1 MNVRKYIILAVGVF
15 AIGMSGCDRDL
26 TQTDNCY
33 DKRLVITGDSYSDF
47 SGMQSRAS
55 SDKMENGDKIL
66 MYATGG
72 LTADAEE
79 LTYANGVWQQA
90 SPLTWNEQAKDAE
103 VLSYY
108 PAENIKD
115 NNLYQENGALID
127 VLYNSQTV
135 AYKNN
140 ITLSFGHLFSKL
152 NFIIDKNLNNK
163 IEYVEFTPSA
173 VVNHIDLPTATY
185 VCSEQSNRTIR
196 ITRQDSRNYSLIIPA
211 DKNLSVGITLVTAN
225 GRKTATVAA
234 RAYKRGTLYQCH
246 IKEEKNGAGIYTA
259 DDFIAFTNLINQ
271 NAYEGR
277 SLDEFREDNGDG
289 TYTYY
294 LKNDIVLTD
303 KDNAQIQLGKNEN
316 IIFNDVLDGMNH
328 TISNLKIM
336 PGTSKPY
343 RLALLMNNE
352 GTVKNV
358 RLSNAQGTFSQRS
371 YLALLVAY
379 NKGLIDNCHVKNS
392 TITVDNENSNQNT
405 GAIAA
410 LNIGVII
417 NCSCNGVTIK
427 SKNKNKYL
435 SAGMIVCNHNSVKGK
450 VSKVMNC
457 YAYNCNVTNAAL
469 AGGICVRMLE
479 GSTVENCYTR
489 KITFNNIRTSSRGE
503 LVGSFSDS
511 FVKNCFYEYGKR
523 AIGEQATP
531 KSNLAYSAT
540 ITDPAK
546 AIPTSE
552 VATRLNKWIHTTG
565 ISSFSEYKFTEWTQG
580 EDIPAIFIN
589 ERE

>member
-1 MNVRKYIILAVGVF
+1 MNVRKYIILVGGVF
-15 AIGMSGCDRDL
+15 AIGMSGCNRDL

-33 DKRLVITGDSYSDF
+33 DKRLVITGGSYFDF
-47 SGMQSRAS
+47 NGMPSRTS

-79 LTYANGVWQQA
+79 LTYANGVWQQS

-103 VLSYY
+103 VLAYY

-152 NFIIDKNLNNK
+152 NFIIDKNLNNN

-173 VVNHIDLPTATY
+173 TVNHIDLPTATY
-185 VCSEQSNRTIR
+185 VCSEQSKKTIR
-196 ITRQDSRNYSLIIPA
+196 IARQDSRNYSLIIPA
-211 DKNLSVGITLVTAN
+211 DENLSVGITLVTAN
-225 GRKTATVAA
+225 GCKTATVAA
-234 RAYKRGTLYQCH
+234 RAYKRGTLYQCN

-271 NAYEGR
+271 NTYEGR

-303 KDNAQIQLGKNEN
+303 EDNAQILLGENER
-316 IIFNDVLDGMNH
+316 IVFNDVLDGMNH

-358 RLSNAQGTFSQRS
+358 KLNNAQGTFSQRS

-392 TITVDNENSNQNT
+392 TITVDNEDSNQNT

-410 LNIGVII
+410 LNIGAII
-417 NCSCNGVTIK
+417 NSSCNGVTIK
-427 SKNKNKYL
+427 AKRKNTYL
-435 SAGMIVCNHNSVKGK
+435 SAGMIVCNHNSVKG
-450 VSKVMNC
+450 KVMNC

-469 AGGICVRMLE
+469 AGGICVRMLD

-489 KITFNNIRTSSRGE
+489 KITFNNIKTSSRGE
-503 LVGSFSDS
+503 LVASFSDS

-540 ITDPAK
+540 ITDPTK
-546 AIPTSE
+546 AIPMSE
-552 VATRLNKWIHTTG
+552 VATRLNKWISTTG

-589 ERE
+589 

>member
-1 MNVRKYIILAVGVF
+1 MNVRKYIILVGGVF

-33 DKRLVITGDSYSDF
+33 DKRLVITGGYYSDF
-47 SGMQSRAS
+47 GGMQSRAS

-90 SPLTWNEQAKDAE
+90 SPLTWNEQAKDSE
-103 VLSYY
+103 VLAYY

-152 NFIIDKNLNNK
+152 NFIIDKNLNNN

-173 VVNHIDLPTATY
+173 TVNHIDLHTATY
-185 VCSEQSNRTIR
+185 VCSKQSNRTIR

-211 DKNLSVGITLVTAN
+211 DENLSVGITLVTAN

-234 RAYKRGTLYQCH
+234 RAYKRGTVYQCN
-246 IKEEKNGAGIYTA
+246 IKEEKNGGGIYTA

-294 LKNDIVLTD
+294 LKNDIALTD
-303 KDNAQIQLGKNEN
+303 EDNAQIQLGKNEN

-358 RLSNAQGTFSQRS
+358 RLSNAQGTFSQKS

-392 TITVDNENSNQNT
+392 TITVDNEASDQNT

-417 NCSCNGVTIK
+417 NCSCEGVSIK
-427 SKNKNKYL
+427 SKKKNTYL
-435 SAGMIVCNHNSVKGK
+435 SAGMIVSNHNSVKG
-450 VSKVMNC
+450 KVMNC

-469 AGGICVRMLE
+469 AGGICVRMLN

-489 KITFNNIRTSSRGE
+489 KITFNNIKTSSRGE
-503 LVGSFSDS
+503 LVASFSDS

>member
-1 MNVRKYIILAVGVF
+1 MNVRKYIILAIGVF
-15 AIGMSGCDRDL
+15 AIGMTGCDRDL

-33 DKRLVITGDSYSDF
+33 DKRLVITGGSYSDF
-47 SGMQSRAS
+47 GGMQSRAS

-72 LTADAEE
+72 LTADTEE

-103 VLSYY
+103 VLAYY

-152 NFIIDKNLNNK
+152 NFIIDKSLNNK
-163 IEYVEFTPSA
+163 IEYVELTPSA
-173 VVNHIDLPTATY
+173 TVNHIDLPTATY
-185 VCSEQSNRTIR
+185 VCSEQSNRTIS
-196 ITRQDSRNYSLIIPA
+196 IARQDSRNYSLIIPA
-211 DKNLSVGITLVTAN
+211 DENLSVNITLVTAN
-225 GRKTATVAA
+225 GCKTATVAA
-234 RAYKRGTLYQCH
+234 RAYKRGTLYQCN

-271 NAYEGR
+271 NTYEGR

-294 LKNDIVLTD
+294 LKNDIVLTNE
-303 KDNAQIQLGKNEN
+303 DNAQILLGKNER
-316 IIFNDVLDGMNH
+316 IVFNDVLDGMNH

-336 PGTSKPY
+336 PGISKPY

-358 RLSNAQGTFSQRS
+358 KLNNAQGTFSQRS
-371 YLALLVAY
+371 YLGLLVAY

-392 TITVDNENSNQNT
+392 TITVDNEDSNQNT

-417 NCSCNGVTIK
+417 NCSCEGVSIK
-427 SKNKNKYL
+427 SKKKNTYL
-435 SAGMIVCNHNSVKGK
+435 SAGMIVCNHNSVKG
-450 VSKVMNC
+450 KVMNC

-469 AGGICVRMLE
+469 AGGICVRMLN

-489 KITFNNIRTSSRGE
+489 KITFNNIKTSSRGE

-540 ITDPAK
+540 ITDPAQ
-546 AIPTSE
+546 AISTSE
-552 VATRLNKWIHTTG
+552 VATRLNKWINTTG

>member
-33 DKRLVITGDSYSDF
+33 DKRLVITGDFYSDF
-47 SGMQSRAS
+47 GGMPSRAS

-90 SPLTWNEQAKDAE
+90 SPLTWNEQTEDAE
-103 VLSYY
+103 VLAYH

-152 NFIIDKNLNNK
+152 NFIIDKSLNNK

-185 VCSEQSNRTIR
+185 VCSEQSNRTIS
-196 ITRQDSRNYSLIIPA
+196 IARQDSRNYSLIIPA
-211 DKNLSVGITLVTAN
+211 DKNLSIGITLVTAN

-271 NAYEGR
+271 NTYEGR

-303 KDNAQIQLGKNEN
+303 KDNAQIQLGKNER
-316 IIFNDVLDGMNH
+316 IVFNDVLDGMNH

-358 RLSNAQGTFSQRS
+358 RLSNAQGTFTQKS

-392 TITVDNENSNQNT
+392 TINVDNEASDQNT

-417 NCSCNGVTIK
+417 NCSCEGVSIK
-427 SKNKNKYL
+427 SKKKNTYL
-435 SAGMIVCNHNSVKGK
+435 SAGMIVSNHNSVKG
-450 VSKVMNC
+450 KVMNC
-457 YAYNCNVTNAAL
+457 YAYNCNITNAAL

-489 KITFNNIRTSSRGE
+489 KITFNNIKTSSRGE
-503 LVGSFSDS
+503 LVASFSDS

-540 ITDPAK
+540 ITDPTK

-552 VATRLNKWIHTTG
+552 VATRLNKWISTTG
-565 ISSFSEYKFTEWTQG
+565 ISNFSEYKFTEWTQG

>member
-1 MNVRKYIILAVGVF
+1 MNVRKYIILVGGVF

-26 TQTDNCY
+26 TKTDNCY
-33 DKRLVITGDSYSDF
+33 DKRLVITGGSYFDF

-55 SDKMENGDKIL
+55 SDKMENGDNIL

-79 LTYANGVWQQA
+79 LTYANGIWQQA
-90 SPLTWNEQAKDAE
+90 SPITWDEQAKDAE
-103 VLSYY
+103 VLAYY

-152 NFIIDKNLNNK
+152 NFIIDKSLNNK

-173 VVNHIDLPTATY
+173 TVNHIDLHTATY

-196 ITRQDSRNYSLIIPA
+196 IARQDSRNYSLIIPA
-211 DKNLSVGITLVTAN
+211 DENLSVNITLVTAN
-225 GRKTATVAA
+225 GCKTATVAA
-234 RAYKRGTLYQCH
+234 RAYKRGTLYQCN

-271 NAYEGR
+271 NTYEGR

-294 LKNDIVLTD
+294 LKNDIVLTNE
-303 KDNAQIQLGKNEN
+303 DNAQILLGKNER
-316 IIFNDVLDGMNH
+316 IVFNDVLDGMNH

-358 RLSNAQGTFSQRS
+358 KLNNAQGTFSQRS
-371 YLALLVAY
+371 YLGLLVAY

-392 TITVDNENSNQNT
+392 TITVDNEDSNQNT

-417 NCSCNGVTIK
+417 NCSCEGVSIK
-427 SKNKNKYL
+427 SKKKNTYL
-435 SAGMIVCNHNSVKGK
+435 SAGMIVCNHNSVKG
-450 VSKVMNC
+450 KVMNC

-469 AGGICVRMLE
+469 AGGICVRMLN

-489 KITFNNIRTSSRGE
+489 KITFNNIKTSSRGE
-503 LVGSFSDS
+503 LVASFSDS

-540 ITDPAK
+540 ITDPAQ
-546 AIPTSE
+546 AISTSE
-552 VATRLNKWIHTTG
+552 VATRLNKWINTTG

>member
-1 MNVRKYIILAVGVF
+1 MNVRKYIILVGGVF

-47 SGMQSRAS
+47 GGMPSRAS

-79 LTYANGVWQQA
+79 LTYANGIWQQA

-103 VLSYY
+103 VLAYY

-140 ITLSFGHLFSKL
+140 ITLSFEHLFSKL
-152 NFIIDKNLNNK
+152 NFTIDKSLNNK

-173 VVNHIDLPTATY
+173 TVNHIDLHTATY
-185 VCSEQSNRTIR
+185 VCSEQSKKTIR
-196 ITRQDSRNYSLIIPA
+196 IARQDSRNYSLIIPA
-211 DKNLSVGITLVTAN
+211 DENLSVNITLVTAN
-225 GRKTATVAA
+225 GCKTATVAA
-234 RAYKRGTLYQCH
+234 RAYKRGTLYQCN
-246 IKEEKNGAGIYTA
+246 IKEEKNGAGIYTS

-271 NAYEGR
+271 NTYEGR

-303 KDNAQIQLGKNEN
+303 EDNAQILLGKNER
-316 IIFNDVLDGMNH
+316 IVFNDVLDGMNH

-358 RLSNAQGTFSQRS
+358 KLNNAQGTFSQKS

-392 TITVDNENSNQNT
+392 TITVDNEDSNQNT

-410 LNIGVII
+410 LNNGIII
-417 NCSCNGVTIK
+417 NCSCEGVSIK
-427 SKNKNKYL
+427 SKKKNTYL
-435 SAGMIVCNHNSVKGK
+435 SAGMIVCNHNSVKG
-450 VSKVMNC
+450 KVMNC

-469 AGGICVRMLE
+469 AGGICVRMLD

-489 KITFNNIRTSSRGE
+489 KITFNNIKTSSRGE
-503 LVGSFSDS
+503 LVASFSDS

-540 ITDPAK
+540 ITDPAQ

-552 VATRLNKWIHTTG
+552 VAARLNKWISTTG

-580 EDIPAIFIN
+580 EEIPAIFIN

>member
-1 MNVRKYIILAVGVF
+1 MNVRKYIILVGGVF

-33 DKRLVITGDSYSDF
+33 DKRLVITGGSYFDF

-55 SDKMENGDKIL
+55 ADKMENGDKIL

-79 LTYANGVWQQA
+79 LTYTNGVWQQA
-90 SPLTWNEQAKDAE
+90 SPLTWNEQAKDAK
-103 VLSYY
+103 VLAYY

-152 NFIIDKNLNNK
+152 NFIIDKSLNNK
-163 IEYVEFTPSA
+163 IEYVELTPSA
-173 VVNHIDLPTATY
+173 TVNHIDLHTATY

-196 ITRQDSRNYSLIIPA
+196 IARQNSRNYSLIIPA
-211 DKNLSVGITLVTAN
+211 DENLSVGITLVTAN
-225 GRKTATVAA
+225 GCKTATVAA
-234 RAYKRGTLYQCH
+234 RAYKRGTLYQCN

-271 NAYEGR
+271 NTYEGR
-277 SLDEFREDNGDG
+277 SLDEFREDNGDS

-358 RLSNAQGTFSQRS
+358 KLSNAQGTFTQKN

-379 NKGLIDNCHVKNS
+379 NKGLIDNCNVKNS
-392 TITVDNENSNQNT
+392 TINVDNEASDQNT

-417 NCSCNGVTIK
+417 NCSCEGVSIK
-427 SKNKNKYL
+427 SKKKNTYL

-450 VSKVMNC
+450 VMNC
-457 YAYNCNVTNAAL
+457 YAFNCNVTNAAL

-489 KITFNNIRTSSRGE
+489 KITFNNIKTSSRGE
-503 LVGSFSDS
+503 LVASFSDS

-540 ITDPAK
+540 ITDLAK

-589 ERE
+589 

>member
-1 MNVRKYIILAVGVF
+1 MNVRKYIILVGGVF

-33 DKRLVITGDSYSDF
+33 DKRLVITGGSYSDF

-79 LTYANGVWQQA
+79 LTYANGIWQQA
-90 SPLTWNEQAKDAE
+90 SPLTWDEQTKDAE
-103 VLSYY
+103 VLAYY

-152 NFIIDKNLNNK
+152 NFIIDKSLNNK
-163 IEYVEFTPSA
+163 IEYVELTPSA
-173 VVNHIDLPTATY
+173 TVNHIDLPTATY

-196 ITRQDSRNYSLIIPA
+196 IARQDSRNYSLIIPA
-211 DKNLSVGITLVTAN
+211 DENLSINITLVTAN
-225 GRKTATVAA
+225 GCKTATVAA
-234 RAYKRGTLYQCH
+234 RAYKRGTLYQCN
-246 IKEEKNGAGIYTA
+246 IKEEKNGAGIYTS

-271 NAYEGR
+271 NTYEGR

-294 LKNDIVLTD
+294 LKNDIILTD
-303 KDNAQIQLGKNEN
+303 EDNAQILLGKNER
-316 IIFNDVLDGMNH
+316 IVFNDVLDGMNH

-358 RLSNAQGTFSQRS
+358 KLNNAQGTFSQKS
-371 YLALLVAY
+371 YLGLLVAY

-392 TITVDNENSNQNT
+392 TITVDNEDSNQNT

-410 LNIGVII
+410 LNNGIII
-417 NCSCNGVTIK
+417 NCSCEGVSIK
-427 SKNKNKYL
+427 SKKKNTYL
-435 SAGMIVCNHNSVKGK
+435 SAGMIVCNHNSVKG
-450 VSKVMNC
+450 KVMNC

-469 AGGICVRMLE
+469 AGGICVRMLD

-489 KITFNNIRTSSRGE
+489 KITFNNIKTSSRGE
-503 LVGSFSDS
+503 LVASFSDS

-540 ITDPAK
+540 ITDPSK

-552 VATRLNKWIHTTG
+552 VSTRLNKWISTTG
-565 ISSFSEYKFTEWTQG
+565 ISNFSEYKFTEWTQG

>member
-47 SGMQSRAS
+47 GGMQSRAS
-55 SDKMENGDKIL
+55 SEKMENGDKIL

-196 ITRQDSRNYSLIIPA
+196 ITRQDSRNYS
-211 DKNLSVGITLVTAN
+211 
-225 GRKTATVAA
+225 
-234 RAYKRGTLYQCH
+234 
-246 IKEEKNGAGIYTA
+246 
-259 DDFIAFTNLINQ
+259 
-271 NAYEGR
+271 
-277 SLDEFREDNGDG
+277 
-289 TYTYY
+289 
-294 LKNDIVLTD
+294 
-303 KDNAQIQLGKNEN
+303 
-316 IIFNDVLDGMNH
+316 
-328 TISNLKIM
+328 
-336 PGTSKPY
+336 
-343 RLALLMNNE
+343 
-352 GTVKNV
+352 
-358 RLSNAQGTFSQRS
+358 
-371 YLALLVAY
+371 
-379 NKGLIDNCHVKNS
+379 
-392 TITVDNENSNQNT
+392 
-405 GAIAA
+405 
-410 LNIGVII
+410 
-417 NCSCNGVTIK
+417 
-427 SKNKNKYL
+427 
-435 SAGMIVCNHNSVKGK
+435 
-450 VSKVMNC
+450 
-457 YAYNCNVTNAAL
+457 
-469 AGGICVRMLE
+469 
-479 GSTVENCYTR
+479 
-489 KITFNNIRTSSRGE
+489 
-503 LVGSFSDS
+503 
-511 FVKNCFYEYGKR
+511 
-523 AIGEQATP
+523 
-531 KSNLAYSAT
+531 
-540 ITDPAK
+540 
-546 AIPTSE
+546 
-552 VATRLNKWIHTTG
+552 
-565 ISSFSEYKFTEWTQG
+565 
-580 EDIPAIFIN
+580 
-589 ERE
+589 

>member
-1 MNVRKYIILAVGVF
+1 MNVRKYIILAIGVF

-33 DKRLVITGDSYSDF
+33 DKRLVITGGSYFDF

-79 LTYANGVWQQA
+79 LTYTNGVWQQA
-90 SPLTWNEQAKDAE
+90 FPLTWNEQAKDAE
-103 VLSYY
+103 VLAYY

-152 NFIIDKNLNNK
+152 NFTIDKSLNNK

-173 VVNHIDLPTATY
+173 TVNHIDLHTATY
-185 VCSEQSNRTIR
+185 VCSEQSKKTIR
-196 ITRQDSRNYSLIIPA
+196 IARQDSRNYSLIIPA
-211 DKNLSVGITLVTAN
+211 DENLSVNITLVTAN
-225 GRKTATVAA
+225 GCKTATVAA
-234 RAYKRGTLYQCH
+234 RAYKRGTLYQCN
-246 IKEEKNGAGIYTA
+246 IKEEKNGAGIYTS

-271 NAYEGR
+271 NTYEGR

-303 KDNAQIQLGKNEN
+303 EDNAQILLGKNER
-316 IIFNDVLDGMNH
+316 IVFNDVLDGMNH

-358 RLSNAQGTFSQRS
+358 KLNNAQGTFSQKS

-392 TITVDNENSNQNT
+392 TITVDNEDSNQNT

-410 LNIGVII
+410 LNNGIII
-417 NCSCNGVTIK
+417 NCSCEGVSIK
-427 SKNKNKYL
+427 SKKKNTYL
-435 SAGMIVCNHNSVKGK
+435 SAGMIVCNHNSAKG
-450 VSKVMNC
+450 KVMNC

-469 AGGICVRMLE
+469 AGGICVRMLD

-489 KITFNNIRTSSRGE
+489 KITFNNIKTSSRGE
-503 LVGSFSDS
+503 LVASFSDS

-540 ITDPAK
+540 ITDPTK
-546 AIPTSE
+546 AIPMSE
-552 VATRLNKWIHTTG
+552 VATRLNKWISTTG

-589 ERE
+589 

>member
-1 MNVRKYIILAVGVF
+1 MNVRKYIILVGGVF

-33 DKRLVITGDSYSDF
+33 DKRLVITGGSYFDF

-55 SDKMENGDKIL
+55 ADKMENGDKIL

-79 LTYANGVWQQA
+79 LTYTNGVWQQA
-90 SPLTWNEQAKDAE
+90 SPLTWNEQAKDAK
-103 VLSYY
+103 VLAYY

-152 NFIIDKNLNNK
+152 NFIIDKSLNNK
-163 IEYVEFTPSA
+163 IEYVELTPSA
-173 VVNHIDLPTATY
+173 TVNHIDLHTATY

-196 ITRQDSRNYSLIIPA
+196 IARQNSRNYSLIIPA
-211 DKNLSVGITLVTAN
+211 DENLSVGITLVTAN
-225 GRKTATVAA
+225 GCKTATVAA
-234 RAYKRGTLYQCH
+234 RAYKRGTLYQCN

-271 NAYEGR
+271 NTYEGR
-277 SLDEFREDNGDG
+277 SLDEFREDNGDS

-358 RLSNAQGTFSQRS
+358 KLSNAQGTFTQKN

-392 TITVDNENSNQNT
+392 TINVDNEASDQNT

-417 NCSCNGVTIK
+417 NCSCEGVSIK
-427 SKNKNKYL
+427 SKKKNTYL

-450 VSKVMNC
+450 VMNC
-457 YAYNCNVTNAAL
+457 YAFNCNVTNAAL

-489 KITFNNIRTSSRGE
+489 KITFNNIKTSSRGE
-503 LVGSFSDS
+503 LVASFSDS

-540 ITDPAK
+540 ITDLAK

-589 ERE
+589 

>member
-1 MNVRKYIILAVGVF
+1 MNVRKYIILAIGVF
-15 AIGMSGCDRDL
+15 AIGMTGCDRDL

-47 SGMQSRAS
+47 GGMQSRAS

-79 LTYANGVWQQA
+79 LTYANGIWQQA
-90 SPLTWNEQAKDAE
+90 SPITWDEQAKDAE
-103 VLSYY
+103 VLAYY

-152 NFIIDKNLNNK
+152 NFIIDKSLNNK

-173 VVNHIDLPTATY
+173 TVNHIDLHTATY

-196 ITRQDSRNYSLIIPA
+196 IARQDSRNYSLIIPA
-211 DKNLSVGITLVTAN
+211 DENLSVGITLVTAN
-225 GRKTATVAA
+225 GCKTATVAA
-234 RAYKRGTLYQCH
+234 RAYKRGTLYQCN
-246 IKEEKNGAGIYTA
+246 IKEEKNGAGIYTS

-271 NAYEGR
+271 NTYEGR

-303 KDNAQIQLGKNEN
+303 EDNAQILLGENER
-316 IIFNDVLDGMNH
+316 IVFNDVLDGMNH

-358 RLSNAQGTFSQRS
+358 KLSNAQGTFSQKS

-392 TITVDNENSNQNT
+392 TITVDNEASDQNT

-417 NCSCNGVTIK
+417 NCSCEGVSIK
-427 SKNKNKYL
+427 SKKKNTYL
-435 SAGMIVCNHNSVKGK
+435 SAGMIVSNHNSVKG
-450 VSKVMNC
+450 KVMNC

-489 KITFNNIRTSSRGE
+489 KITFNNIKTSSRGE
-503 LVGSFSDS
+503 LVASFSDS

-531 KSNLAYSAT
+531 KSNLAYSAM

-589 ERE
+589 

>member
-1 MNVRKYIILAVGVF
+1 MNVRKYIILVGGVF
-15 AIGMSGCDRDL
+15 AIGISGCDRDL

-33 DKRLVITGDSYSDF
+33 DNRLVITGGSYSDF

-79 LTYANGVWQQA
+79 LTYTNGVWQQA

-103 VLSYY
+103 VLAYY
-108 PAENIKD
+108 PAENIKN

-163 IEYVEFTPSA
+163 IEYVELTPSA
-173 VVNHIDLPTATY
+173 TVNHIDLHTATY
-185 VCSEQSNRTIR
+185 VCSEQSNRTIS
-196 ITRQDSRNYSLIIPA
+196 ISRQDSHNYSLIIPA

-234 RAYKRGTLYQCH
+234 RAYKRGTLYQCN

-271 NAYEGR
+271 NTYEGR

-303 KDNAQIQLGKNEN
+303 EDNAKILLGKNER
-316 IIFNDVLDGMNH
+316 IVFNDVLDGMNH

-358 RLSNAQGTFSQRS
+358 KLNNAQGTFTQKS

-392 TITVDNENSNQNT
+392 TITVDNEASDQNT

-417 NCSCNGVTIK
+417 NCSCEGVSIK
-427 SKNKNKYL
+427 SKKKNTYL
-435 SAGMIVCNHNSVKGK
+435 SAGMIVSNHNSVKG
-450 VSKVMNC
+450 KVMNC

-469 AGGICVRMLE
+469 AGGICVRMLN

-489 KITFNNIRTSSRGE
+489 KITFNNIKTSSRGE
-503 LVGSFSDS
+503 LVASFSDS

-540 ITDPAK
+540 ITDPAQ
-546 AIPTSE
+546 AIPTNE
-552 VATRLNKWIHTTG
+552 VATRLNKWISTTG
-565 ISSFSEYKFTEWTQG
+565 ISNFSEYKFTEWTQG

>member
-1 MNVRKYIILAVGVF
+1 MNVRKYIILAIGVF

-26 TQTDNCY
+26 TQTDNYY
-33 DKRLVITGDSYSDF
+33 DKRLVITGGSYFDF
-47 SGMQSRAS
+47 GGMPSRAS

-79 LTYANGVWQQA
+79 LTYANGIWQQA
-90 SPLTWNEQAKDAE
+90 SPLTWDEQAKDAE
-103 VLSYY
+103 VLAYY

-173 VVNHIDLPTATY
+173 TVNHIDLHTATY
-185 VCSEQSNRTIR
+185 VCSEQSKKTIR
-196 ITRQDSRNYSLIIPA
+196 IARQDSRNYSLIIPA
-211 DKNLSVGITLVTAN
+211 DENLSVGITLVTAN
-225 GRKTATVAA
+225 ECKTATVAA
-234 RAYKRGTLYQCH
+234 RAYKRGTLYQCN

-271 NAYEGR
+271 NTYEGR

-294 LKNDIVLTD
+294 LKNDIALTD
-303 KDNAQIQLGKNEN
+303 EDNAQILLGKNER
-316 IIFNDVLDGMNH
+316 IVFNDVLDGMNH

-358 RLSNAQGTFSQRS
+358 KLNNAQGTFSQKS

-392 TITVDNENSNQNT
+392 TITVNNEDSNQNT

-410 LNIGVII
+410 LNNGIII
-417 NCSCNGVTIK
+417 NCSCEGVSIK
-427 SKNKNKYL
+427 SKKKNTYL

-450 VSKVMNC
+450 VMNC
-457 YAYNCNVTNAAL
+457 YAYNCNVTKAAL
-469 AGGICVRMLE
+469 AGGICVRMLD

-489 KITFNNIRTSSRGE
+489 KITFNDIKTSSRGE
-503 LVGSFSDS
+503 LVASFSDS

-531 KSNLAYSAT
+531 KSNLAYSDT
-540 ITDPAK
+540 ITDPSK

-552 VATRLNKWIHTTG
+552 VATRLNKWISTTG

>member
-1 MNVRKYIILAVGVF
+1 MNVRKYIILVGGVF
-15 AIGMSGCDRDL
+15 AICMSGCDRDL

-33 DKRLVITGDSYSDF
+33 DKRLVITGDSYFDF

-79 LTYANGVWQQA
+79 LTYTNGVWQQA

-103 VLSYY
+103 VLAYY

-152 NFIIDKNLNNK
+152 NFTIDKSLNNK

-173 VVNHIDLPTATY
+173 TVNHIDLHTATY
-185 VCSEQSNRTIR
+185 VCSEQSKKTIR
-196 ITRQDSRNYSLIIPA
+196 IARQDSRNYSLIIPA
-211 DKNLSVGITLVTAN
+211 DENLSVSITLVTAN
-225 GRKTATVAA
+225 GCKTATVAA
-234 RAYKRGTLYQCH
+234 RAYKRGTLYQCN

-271 NAYEGR
+271 NTYEGR

-294 LKNDIVLTD
+294 LKNDIVLTNE
-303 KDNAQIQLGKNEN
+303 DNAQILLGKNER
-316 IIFNDVLDGMNH
+316 IVFNDVLDGMNH

-358 RLSNAQGTFSQRS
+358 KLNNAQGTFSQKS

-392 TITVDNENSNQNT
+392 TITVDNEDSNQNT

-410 LNIGVII
+410 LNNGIII
-417 NCSCNGVTIK
+417 NCSCEGVSIK
-427 SKNKNKYL
+427 SKKKNTYL
-435 SAGMIVCNHNSVKGK
+435 SAGMIVCNHNSVKG
-450 VSKVMNC
+450 KVMNC

-469 AGGICVRMLE
+469 AGGICVRMLD

-489 KITFNNIRTSSRGE
+489 KITFNNIKTSSRGE
-503 LVGSFSDS
+503 LVASFSDS

-540 ITDPAK
+540 ITDPTK
-546 AIPTSE
+546 AIPMSE
-552 VATRLNKWIHTTG
+552 VATRLNKWISTTG

-589 ERE
+589 

>member
-1 MNVRKYIILAVGVF
+1 MNVRKYIILVGGVF

-33 DKRLVITGDSYSDF
+33 DKRLVITGGSYFDF

-79 LTYANGVWQQA
+79 LTYTNGVWQQA

-103 VLSYY
+103 VLAYY

-173 VVNHIDLPTATY
+173 TVNHIDLHTATY
-185 VCSEQSNRTIR
+185 VCSEQSKKTIR
-196 ITRQDSRNYSLIIPA
+196 IARQDSRNYSLIIPA
-211 DKNLSVGITLVTAN
+211 DKNLSVSITLATAN
-225 GRKTATVAA
+225 GCKTAIVAA
-234 RAYKRGTLYQCH
+234 RAYKRGTLYQCN

-271 NAYEGR
+271 NTYEGR

-303 KDNAQIQLGKNEN
+303 KDNAQILLGKNER
-316 IIFNDVLDGMNH
+316 IVFNDVLDGMNH

-358 RLSNAQGTFSQRS
+358 KLNNAQGTFSQKS
-371 YLALLVAY
+371 YLGLLVAY

-392 TITVDNENSNQNT
+392 TITVDNEDSNQNT

-410 LNIGVII
+410 LNNGIII
-417 NCSCNGVTIK
+417 NCSCEGVSIK
-427 SKNKNKYL
+427 SKKKNTYL
-435 SAGMIVCNHNSVKGK
+435 SAGMIVCNHNSVKG
-450 VSKVMNC
+450 KVMNC

-469 AGGICVRMLE
+469 AGGICVRMLD

-489 KITFNNIRTSSRGE
+489 KITFNNIKTSSRGE
-503 LVGSFSDS
+503 LVASFSDS

-540 ITDPAK
+540 ITDPAQ

-552 VATRLNKWIHTTG
+552 VATGLNKWISTTG

>member
-1 MNVRKYIILAVGVF
+1 MNVRKYIILVGGVF

-33 DKRLVITGDSYSDF
+33 DKRLVITGGSYSDF
-47 SGMQSRAS
+47 GGMQSRAS

-152 NFIIDKNLNNK
+152 NFIIDKNLNNN

-173 VVNHIDLPTATY
+173 TVNHIDLHTATY
-185 VCSEQSNRTIR
+185 VCSEQSNRTIS
-196 ITRQDSRNYSLIIPA
+196 IARQDSRNYSLIIPA

-234 RAYKRGTLYQCH
+234 RAYKRGTLYQCN

-277 SLDEFREDNGDG
+277 SLDEFREDNGDS

-303 KDNAQIQLGKNEN
+303 EDNAKIQLGEKDTHE
-316 IIFNDVLDGMNH
+316 FRDVFDGMNH
-328 TISNLKIM
+328 TISNLKIV
-336 PGTSKPY
+336 PNTSKAI
-343 RLALLMNNE
+343 RTAILINNK
-352 GTVKNV
+352 GTIKNLT
-358 RLSNAQGTFSQRS
+358 LSNAHGEFNSKN

-379 NKGLIDNCHVKNS
+379 NKGVIDNCHIKNS
-392 TITVDNENSNQNT
+392 MIEVQCNNNDKYT

-410 LNIGVII
+410 QNIGTII

-427 SKNKNKYL
+427 ANRKDKNL
-435 SAGMIVCNHNSVKGK
+435 SVGIIVANHNTANGK
-450 VSKVMNC
+450 ILNC
-457 YAYNCNVTNAAL
+457 YTSNCYVKNSQQT
-469 AGGICVRMLE
+469 GGICTRMLK
-479 GSTVENCYTR
+479 GSIIENCYTSN
-489 KITFNNIRTSSRGE
+489 ITFTNAGTAGV
-503 LVGSFSDS
+503 LVGYNNSSLI
-511 FVKNCFYEYGKR
+511 KGCFYEYGKR
-523 AIGEQATP
+523 TVGEGKMTSGNHAYYAT
-531 KSNLAYSAT
+531 AT
-540 ITDPAK
+540 ATA
-546 AIPTSE
+546 E
-552 VATRLNKWIHTTG
+552 VISSKDVAPSLNKWINTTG
-565 ISSFSEYKFTEWTQG
+565 STNYGEYKFSEWTQG

>member
-1 MNVRKYIILAVGVF
+1 MNVRKYIILVGGVF
-15 AIGMSGCDRDL
+15 AIGISGCDRDL

-33 DKRLVITGDSYSDF
+33 DNRLVITGGSYSDF

-79 LTYANGVWQQA
+79 LTYTNGVWQQA

-103 VLSYY
+103 VLAYY
-108 PAENIKD
+108 PAENIKN

-163 IEYVEFTPSA
+163 IEYVELTPSA
-173 VVNHIDLPTATY
+173 TVNHIDLHTATY
-185 VCSEQSNRTIR
+185 VCSEQSNRTIS
-196 ITRQDSRNYSLIIPA
+196 ISRQDSHNYSLIIPA

-234 RAYKRGTLYQCH
+234 RAYKRGTLYQCN

-271 NAYEGR
+271 NTYEGR

-303 KDNAQIQLGKNEN
+303 EDNAKILLGKNER
-316 IIFNDVLDGMNH
+316 IVFNDVLDGMNH

-358 RLSNAQGTFSQRS
+358 KLNNAQGTFSQKS

-392 TITVDNENSNQNT
+392 TITVDNEASDQNT

-417 NCSCNGVTIK
+417 NCSCEGVSIK
-427 SKNKNKYL
+427 SKKKNTYL
-435 SAGMIVCNHNSVKGK
+435 SAGMIVSNHNSVKG
-450 VSKVMNC
+450 KVMNC

-469 AGGICVRMLE
+469 AGGICVRMLN

-489 KITFNNIRTSSRGE
+489 KITFNNIKTSSRGE
-503 LVGSFSDS
+503 LVASFSDS

-540 ITDPAK
+540 ITDPAQ
-546 AIPTSE
+546 AIPTNE
-552 VATRLNKWIHTTG
+552 VATRLNKWISTTG

>member
-1 MNVRKYIILAVGVF
+1 MNVRKYIILAIGVF
-15 AIGMSGCDRDL
+15 AIGMTGCDRDL

-47 SGMQSRAS
+47 GGMQSRAS

-72 LTADAEE
+72 LTADTEE

-90 SPLTWNEQAKDAE
+90 SPLTWDEQAKDAE
-103 VLSYY
+103 VLAYY

-173 VVNHIDLPTATY
+173 TVNHIDLPTATY

-196 ITRQDSRNYSLIIPA
+196 IARQDSRNYSLIIPA
-211 DKNLSVGITLVTAN
+211 DENLSVGITLVTAN
-225 GRKTATVAA
+225 GCKTATVAA
-234 RAYKRGTLYQCH
+234 RAYKRGTLYQCN

-271 NAYEGR
+271 NTYEGR

-303 KDNAQIQLGKNEN
+303 EDNAQILLGKNER
-316 IIFNDVLDGMNH
+316 IVFNDVLDGMNH

-358 RLSNAQGTFSQRS
+358 RLSNAQGTFSQKS

-392 TITVDNENSNQNT
+392 TITVDNEDSNQNT

-410 LNIGVII
+410 LNNGIII
-417 NCSCNGVTIK
+417 NCSCEGVSIK
-427 SKNKNKYL
+427 SKKKNTYL

-450 VSKVMNC
+450 IMNC

-469 AGGICVRMLE
+469 AGGICVRMLD

-489 KITFNNIRTSSRGE
+489 KITFNNIKTSSRGE
-503 LVGSFSDS
+503 LVASFSDS

-531 KSNLAYSAT
+531 KSNLAYSDT
-540 ITDPAK
+540 ITDPSK

-552 VATRLNKWIHTTG
+552 VATRLNKWISTTG
-565 ISSFSEYKFTEWTQG
+565 ISNFSEYKFTEWTQG

-589 ERE
+589 

>member
-1 MNVRKYIILAVGVF
+1 MNVRKYIILVGGVF

-33 DKRLVITGDSYSDF
+33 DKRLVITGGSYSDF
-47 SGMQSRAS
+47 GGMQSRAS

-72 LTADAEE
+72 LTANAEE

-103 VLSYY
+103 VLAYY

-127 VLYNSQTV
+127 VLYNTQTV

-152 NFIIDKNLNNK
+152 NFIIDKSLNNK

-173 VVNHIDLPTATY
+173 TVNHIDLPTATY

-196 ITRQDSRNYSLIIPA
+196 IARQDSRNYSLIIPA
-211 DKNLSVGITLVTAN
+211 DENLSVGITLVTAN
-225 GRKTATVAA
+225 GCKTATVAA
-234 RAYKRGTLYQCH
+234 RAYKRGTLYQCN

-271 NAYEGR
+271 NTYEGR

-303 KDNAQIQLGKNEN
+303 EDNAQIQLGKNER
-316 IIFNDVLDGMNH
+316 IVFNDVLDGMNH

-358 RLSNAQGTFSQRS
+358 RLSNAQGTFTQKS
-371 YLALLVAY
+371 YLGLLVAY

-392 TITVDNENSNQNT
+392 TINVDNEASDQNT

-417 NCSCNGVTIK
+417 NCSCESVSIK
-427 SKNKNKYL
+427 SKKKNTYL
-435 SAGMIVCNHNSVKGK
+435 SAGMIVCNHNSVKG
-450 VSKVMNC
+450 KVMNC

-469 AGGICVRMLE
+469 AGGICVRMLD

-489 KITFNNIRTSSRGE
+489 KITFNNIKTSSRGE
-503 LVGSFSDS
+503 LVASFTDS

-546 AIPTSE
+546 AIPTNE
-552 VATRLNKWIHTTG
+552 VATRLNKWISTTG

-589 ERE
+589 

>member
-1 MNVRKYIILAVGVF
+1 MNVRKYIILVGGVF

-33 DKRLVITGDSYSDF
+33 DKRLVITGGYYSDF
-47 SGMQSRAS
+47 GGMQSRAS

-90 SPLTWNEQAKDAE
+90 SPLTWNEQAKDTE
-103 VLSYY
+103 VLAYY

-152 NFIIDKNLNNK
+152 NFIIDKNLNNN

-173 VVNHIDLPTATY
+173 TVNHIDLHTATY
-185 VCSEQSNRTIR
+185 VCSKQSNRTIR

-211 DKNLSVGITLVTAN
+211 DENLSVGITLVTAN

-234 RAYKRGTLYQCH
+234 RAYKRGTVYQCN
-246 IKEEKNGAGIYTA
+246 IKEEKNGGGIYTA

-294 LKNDIVLTD
+294 LKNDIALTD
-303 KDNAQIQLGKNEN
+303 EDNAQIQLGKNEN

-358 RLSNAQGTFSQRS
+358 RLSNAQGTFSQKS

-392 TITVDNENSNQNT
+392 TITVDNEASDQNT

-417 NCSCNGVTIK
+417 NCSCEGVSIK
-427 SKNKNKYL
+427 SKKKNTYL
-435 SAGMIVCNHNSVKGK
+435 SAGMIVSNHNSVKG
-450 VSKVMNC
+450 KVMNC

-469 AGGICVRMLE
+469 AGGICVRMLN

-489 KITFNNIRTSSRGE
+489 KITFNNIKTSSRGE
-503 LVGSFSDS
+503 LVASFSDS

>member
-1 MNVRKYIILAVGVF
+1 MNVRKYIILVGGVF

-33 DKRLVITGDSYSDF
+33 DKRLVITGGSYSDF

-72 LTADAEE
+72 LTANAEE
-79 LTYANGVWQQA
+79 LTYANGIWQQA

-103 VLSYY
+103 VLAYY
-108 PAENIKD
+108 PAENIKG
-115 NNLYQENGALID
+115 NNLYQDNGALID

-135 AYKNN
+135 AYRNN

-152 NFIIDKNLNNK
+152 NFTIDKSLNSK

-173 VVNHIDLPTATY
+173 VVDHIDLSTATY

-196 ITRQDSRNYSLIIPA
+196 IARQDSRNYSLIIPA
-211 DKNLSVGITLVTAN
+211 DENLSVNIALVTAN
-225 GRKTATVAA
+225 GCKTATVAA
-234 RAYKRGTLYQCH
+234 RAYKRGTLYQCN

-271 NAYEGR
+271 NTYEGR

-303 KDNAQIQLGKNEN
+303 EDNAQIQLGKNER
-316 IIFNDVLDGMNH
+316 IVFNDVLDGMNH

-358 RLSNAQGTFSQRS
+358 KLNNAQGTFTQKS
-371 YLALLVAY
+371 YLALLIAY

-392 TITVDNENSNQNT
+392 TITVDNEASNQNT

-417 NCSCNGVTIK
+417 NCSCESVSIK
-427 SKNKNKYL
+427 SKKKNTYL

-450 VSKVMNC
+450 VMNC
-457 YAYNCNVTNAAL
+457 YAFNCNVTNAAL

-489 KITFNNIRTSSRGE
+489 KKSHSITLKTSSRCE
-503 LVGSFSDS
+503 LVASF
-511 FVKNCFYEYGKR
+511 F
-523 AIGEQATP
+523 
-531 KSNLAYSAT
+531 
-540 ITDPAK
+540 
-546 AIPTSE
+546 
-552 VATRLNKWIHTTG
+552 
-565 ISSFSEYKFTEWTQG
+565 
-580 EDIPAIFIN
+580 
-589 ERE
+589 

>member
-1 MNVRKYIILAVGVF
+1 MNVRKYIILALGVF

-47 SGMQSRAS
+47 GGMQSRAS
-55 SDKMENGDKIL
+55 SDKMKNGDKIL

-90 SPLTWNEQAKDAE
+90 SPITWNEQAKDAE
-103 VLSYY
+103 VLAYY

-152 NFIIDKNLNNK
+152 NFIIDKNLNNN

-173 VVNHIDLPTATY
+173 TVNHIDLPTATY

-196 ITRQDSRNYSLIIPA
+196 IARQDSRNYSLIIPA
-211 DKNLSVGITLVTAN
+211 DKNLSVGITLVTVN

-234 RAYKRGTLYQCH
+234 RSYKRGTLYQCN

-277 SLDEFREDNGDG
+277 SLDEFREDNGDS

-303 KDNAQIQLGKNEN
+303 EDNAQIQLGKNEN

-392 TITVDNENSNQNT
+392 TITVDNEDSNQNT

-417 NCSCNGVTIK
+417 NSSCNGVTIK
-427 SKNKNKYL
+427 SKKKNKYL
-435 SAGMIVCNHNSVKGK
+435 SAGMIVCNHNSVKG
-450 VSKVMNC
+450 KVMNC

-479 GSTVENCYTR
+479 GSTVENCYTS
-489 KITFNNIRTSSRGE
+489 KIIFNNIKTSSRGE

-552 VATRLNKWIHTTG
+552 VATRLNEWINTTG
-565 ISSFSEYKFTEWTQG
+565 SSKFSEYKFTEWTQG

>member
-1 MNVRKYIILAVGVF
+1 MGGVF

-26 TQTDNCY
+26 TQTDTHH
-33 DKRLVITGDSYSDF
+33 DKRLVITGNSYSDF
-47 SGMQSRAS
+47 SGMPSRAS
-55 SDKMENGDKIL
+55 SEKMENGDKIL
-66 MYATGG
+66 LYAKGG

-79 LTYANGVWQQA
+79 LTYANGIWQQA
-90 SPLTWNEQAKDAE
+90 SPLTWDEQAKDAE
-103 VLSYY
+103 VLAYY

-115 NNLYQENGALID
+115 NNLYQDNGALID

-173 VVNHIDLPTATY
+173 TVNHIDLHTATY

-196 ITRQDSRNYSLIIPA
+196 IARQNSRNYSLIIPA
-211 DKNLSVGITLVTAN
+211 DENLSVGITLVTAN
-225 GRKTATVAA
+225 GCKTATVAA
-234 RAYKRGTLYQCH
+234 RTYNRGTLYQCN

-271 NAYEGR
+271 NTYEGR

-303 KDNAQIQLGKNEN
+303 EDNAQIQLGRNEN
-316 IIFNDVLDGMNH
+316 IVFNDVLDGMNH
-328 TISNLKIM
+328 TITNLKIM
-336 PGTSKPY
+336 PGTSKSY

-358 RLSNAQGTFSQRS
+358 RLNNAQGTFTQKS

-392 TITVDNENSNQNT
+392 TITVDNEASDQNT

-417 NCSCNGVTIK
+417 NCSCEGVSIK
-427 SKNKNKYL
+427 SKKKNTHL
-435 SAGMIVCNHNSVKGK
+435 SAGMIVSNHNSVKG
-450 VSKVMNC
+450 KVMNC

-469 AGGICVRMLE
+469 AGGICVRMLK

-489 KITFNNIRTSSRGE
+489 KITFNNIKTSSRGE
-503 LVGSFSDS
+503 LVASFSNS

-540 ITDPAK
+540 ITDPTK

-552 VATRLNKWIHTTG
+552 VATRLNKWISTTG

-589 ERE
+589 

>member
-1 MNVRKYIILAVGVF
+1 MNVRKYIILAIGVF

-33 DKRLVITGDSYSDF
+33 DKRLVITGGSYSDF
-47 SGMQSRAS
+47 GGMQSRAS

-152 NFIIDKNLNNK
+152 NFIIDKSLNNK
-163 IEYVEFTPSA
+163 IEYVELTPSA
-173 VVNHIDLPTATY
+173 TVNHIDLHTATY
-185 VCSEQSNRTIR
+185 VCSEQSNRTIS
-196 ITRQDSRNYSLIIPA
+196 IARQDSRNYSLIIPA

-234 RAYKRGTLYQCH
+234 RAYKRGTLYQCN
-246 IKEEKNGAGIYTA
+246 IKEEKSGAGIYTA

-271 NAYEGR
+271 NTYEGR

-303 KDNAQIQLGKNEN
+303 EDNAQILLGENER
-316 IIFNDVLDGMNH
+316 IVFNDVLDGMNH

-358 RLSNAQGTFSQRS
+358 KLSNAQGTFSQKS

-392 TITVDNENSNQNT
+392 TITVDNEASDQNT

-417 NCSCNGVTIK
+417 NCSCEGVSIK
-427 SKNKNKYL
+427 SKKKNTYL
-435 SAGMIVCNHNSVKGK
+435 SAGMIVSNHNSVKG
-450 VSKVMNC
+450 KVMNC

-469 AGGICVRMLE
+469 AGGICVRMLN

-489 KITFNNIRTSSRGE
+489 KITFNNIKTSSRGE
-503 LVGSFSDS
+503 LVASFSDS

-540 ITDPAK
+540 ITDPAQ
-546 AIPTSE
+546 AISTSE
-552 VATRLNKWIHTTG
+552 VATRLNKWISTTG

>member
-1 MNVRKYIILAVGVF
+1 MNVRKYIILVGGVF

-33 DKRLVITGDSYSDF
+33 DKRLVITGSSYFDF

-90 SPLTWNEQAKDAE
+90 SPLTWDEQAKDAE
-103 VLSYY
+103 VLAYY

-152 NFIIDKNLNNK
+152 NFIIDKNLNNN

-173 VVNHIDLPTATY
+173 TVNHIDLHTATY

-196 ITRQDSRNYSLIIPA
+196 IARQDSRNYSLIIPA
-211 DKNLSVGITLVTAN
+211 DENLSVGITLVTAN
-225 GRKTATVAA
+225 GCKTATVAA
-234 RAYKRGTLYQCH
+234 RAYKRGTLYQCN

-277 SLDEFREDNGDG
+277 SLDEFREDNGDS

-303 KDNAQIQLGKNEN
+303 EDNAKIQLGKNEN

-392 TITVDNENSNQNT
+392 TITVDNEYSNQNT

-417 NCSCNGVTIK
+417 NCSCEGVSIK
-427 SKNKNKYL
+427 SKKKNTYL
-435 SAGMIVCNHNSVKGK
+435 SAGMIVSNHNSVKG
-450 VSKVMNC
+450 KVMNC

-469 AGGICVRMLE
+469 AGGICVRMLN

-489 KITFNNIRTSSRGE
+489 KITFNNIKTSSRGE
-503 LVGSFSDS
+503 LVASFSDS

-531 KSNLAYSAT
+531 KSNLAYSDM

-589 ERE
+589 

>member
-1 MNVRKYIILAVGVF
+1 MNVRKYIILVGGVF

-33 DKRLVITGDSYSDF
+33 DKRLVITGGSYFDF

-90 SPLTWNEQAKDAE
+90 SPLTWDEQAKDAE
-103 VLSYY
+103 VLAYY
-108 PAENIKD
+108 PAENIKN

-173 VVNHIDLPTATY
+173 TVNHIDLHTATY
-185 VCSEQSNRTIR
+185 VCSEQSKKTIR
-196 ITRQDSRNYSLIIPA
+196 IARQDSRNYSLIIPA
-211 DKNLSVGITLVTAN
+211 DENLSVSITLVTAN
-225 GRKTATVAA
+225 GCKTATVAA
-234 RAYKRGTLYQCH
+234 RAYKRGTLYQCN

-271 NAYEGR
+271 NTYEGR

-303 KDNAQIQLGKNEN
+303 EDNAQILLGKNER
-316 IIFNDVLDGMNH
+316 IVFNDVLDGMNH

-358 RLSNAQGTFSQRS
+358 KLNNAQGTFSQRS
-371 YLALLVAY
+371 YLGLLVAY

-392 TITVDNENSNQNT
+392 TITVDNEDSNQNT

-410 LNIGVII
+410 LNNGIII
-417 NCSCNGVTIK
+417 NCSCEWVSIK
-427 SKNKNKYL
+427 SKKKNTYL
-435 SAGMIVCNHNSVKGK
+435 SAGMIVCNHNSVKG
-450 VSKVMNC
+450 KVMNC

-469 AGGICVRMLE
+469 AGGICVRMLD

-489 KITFNNIRTSSRGE
+489 KITFNNIKTSSRGE
-503 LVGSFSDS
+503 LVASFSDS

-540 ITDPAK
+540 ITDPAQ
-546 AIPTSE
+546 AISTSE

-589 ERE
+589 

>member
-1 MNVRKYIILAVGVF
+1 MNVRKYIILAIGVF
-15 AIGMSGCDRDL
+15 AIGMTGCDRDL

-33 DKRLVITGDSYSDF
+33 DKRLVITGGSYSDF
-47 SGMQSRAS
+47 GGMPSRAS

-79 LTYANGVWQQA
+79 LTYTNGVWQQA

-103 VLSYY
+103 VLAYY
-108 PAENIKD
+108 PAENIKN

-163 IEYVEFTPSA
+163 IEYVELTPSA
-173 VVNHIDLPTATY
+173 TVNHIDLHTATY
-185 VCSEQSNRTIR
+185 VCSEQSNRTIS
-196 ITRQDSRNYSLIIPA
+196 ISRQDSRNYSLIIPA

-234 RAYKRGTLYQCH
+234 RAYKRGTLYQCN

-271 NAYEGR
+271 NTYEGR

-303 KDNAQIQLGKNEN
+303 EDNAKILLGKNER
-316 IIFNDVLDGMNH
+316 IVFNDVLDGMNH

-358 RLSNAQGTFSQRS
+358 KLNNAQGTFSQES

-392 TITVDNENSNQNT
+392 TITVDNEASDQNT
-405 GAIAA
+405 GAITA

-417 NCSCNGVTIK
+417 NCSCEGVSIK
-427 SKNKNKYL
+427 SKKKNKYL
-435 SAGMIVCNHNSVKGK
+435 SAGMIVSNHNSVKG
-450 VSKVMNC
+450 KVMNC

-469 AGGICVRMLE
+469 AGGICVRMLD

-489 KITFNNIRTSSRGE
+489 KITFNNIKTSSRGE
-503 LVGSFSDS
+503 LVASFTNS

-523 AIGEQATP
+523 AIGEQNTP

-540 ITDPAK
+540 ITDPSK

-552 VATRLNKWIHTTG
+552 VATRLNKWISTTG

>member
-1 MNVRKYIILAVGVF
+1 MNVRKYIILVGGVF
-15 AIGMSGCDRDL
+15 AIGISGCDRDL

-33 DKRLVITGDSYSDF
+33 DNRLVITGGSYSDF
-47 SGMQSRAS
+47 RGMQSRAS

-79 LTYANGVWQQA
+79 LTYTKGVWQQA

-103 VLSYY
+103 VLAYH
-108 PAENIKD
+108 PAENIKN

-163 IEYVEFTPSA
+163 IEYVELTPSA
-173 VVNHIDLPTATY
+173 TVNHIDLHTATY
-185 VCSEQSNRTIR
+185 VCSEQSNRTIS
-196 ITRQDSRNYSLIIPA
+196 ISRQDSRNYSLIIPA

-234 RAYKRGTLYQCH
+234 RAYKRGTLYQCN

-271 NAYEGR
+271 NTYEGR

-303 KDNAQIQLGKNEN
+303 EDNAKILLGKNER
-316 IIFNDVLDGMNH
+316 IVFNDVLDGMNH

-358 RLSNAQGTFSQRS
+358 RLSNAQGTFSQKS

-392 TITVDNENSNQNT
+392 TITVDNEDSNQNT

-410 LNIGVII
+410 LNNGIII
-417 NCSCNGVTIK
+417 NCSCEGVSIK
-427 SKNKNKYL
+427 SKKKNTYL
-435 SAGMIVCNHNSVKGK
+435 SAGMIVCNHNSVKG
-450 VSKVMNC
+450 KVMNC

-469 AGGICVRMLE
+469 AGGICVRMLD

-489 KITFNNIRTSSRGE
+489 KITFNNIKTSSRGE
-503 LVGSFSDS
+503 LVASFSDS

-540 ITDPAK
+540 ITDPSK

-552 VATRLNKWIHTTG
+552 VAASLNKWISTTG

-589 ERE
+589 

>member
-1 MNVRKYIILAVGVF
+1 MNVRKYIILVGGVF
-15 AIGMSGCDRDL
+15 AIGISGCDRDL

-33 DKRLVITGDSYSDF
+33 DNRLVITGGSYSDF

-79 LTYANGVWQQA
+79 LTYANGIWLQA
-90 SPLTWNEQAKDAE
+90 SPITWDEQAKDAE
-103 VLSYY
+103 VLAYY

-115 NNLYQENGALID
+115 NNLYQKNGALID

-135 AYKNN
+135 TYKNN

-152 NFIIDKNLNNK
+152 NFIIDKSLNNK

-173 VVNHIDLPTATY
+173 TVNHIDLPTATY

-196 ITRQDSRNYSLIIPA
+196 IARQDSRNYSLIIPA
-211 DKNLSVGITLVTAN
+211 DENLSVGITLVTAN
-225 GRKTATVAA
+225 GCKTATVAA
-234 RAYKRGTLYQCH
+234 RAYKRGTLYQCN
-246 IKEEKNGAGIYTA
+246 IKEEKNGAGIYTS

-271 NAYEGR
+271 NTYEGR

-303 KDNAQIQLGKNEN
+303 EDNAKILLGKNER
-316 IIFNDVLDGMNH
+316 IVFNDVLDGMNH

-358 RLSNAQGTFSQRS
+358 KLNNAQGTFSQKS

-392 TITVDNENSNQNT
+392 TITVDNEASDQNT

-417 NCSCNGVTIK
+417 NCSCEGVSIK
-427 SKNKNKYL
+427 SKKKNTYL
-435 SAGMIVCNHNSVKGK
+435 SAGMIVSNHNSVKG
-450 VSKVMNC
+450 KVMNC

-469 AGGICVRMLE
+469 AGGICVRMLN

-489 KITFNNIRTSSRGE
+489 KITFNNIKTSSRGE
-503 LVGSFSDS
+503 LVASFSDS

-540 ITDPAK
+540 ITDPAQ
-546 AIPTSE
+546 AIPTNE
-552 VATRLNKWIHTTG
+552 VATRLNKWISTTG
-565 ISSFSEYKFTEWTQG
+565 ISNFSEYKFTEWTQG

>member
-1 MNVRKYIILAVGVF
+1 MNVRKYIILVGGVF

-33 DKRLVITGDSYSDF
+33 DKRLVITGSSYLDF

-79 LTYANGVWQQA
+79 LTYTNGVWQQA
-90 SPLTWNEQAKDAE
+90 SPLTWNEQAKDAK
-103 VLSYY
+103 VLAYY

-173 VVNHIDLPTATY
+173 TVNHIDLHTATY

-196 ITRQDSRNYSLIIPA
+196 IARQNSRNYSLIIPA
-211 DKNLSVGITLVTAN
+211 DENLSVGITLVTAN
-225 GRKTATVAA
+225 GCKTATVAA

-271 NAYEGR
+271 NTYEGR

-303 KDNAQIQLGKNEN
+303 KDNAQIQLGKNER
-316 IIFNDVLDGMNH
+316 IVFNDVLDGMNH

-358 RLSNAQGTFSQRS
+358 RLSNAQGTFTQKS
-371 YLALLVAY
+371 YLGLLVAY

-392 TITVDNENSNQNT
+392 TINVDNEASDQNT

-417 NCSCNGVTIK
+417 NCSCEGVSIK
-427 SKNKNKYL
+427 SKKKNTYL
-435 SAGMIVCNHNSVKGK
+435 SAGMIVSNHNSVKG
-450 VSKVMNC
+450 KVMNC
-457 YAYNCNVTNAAL
+457 YAYNCNITNAAL

-489 KITFNNIRTSSRGE
+489 KITFNNIKTSSRGE
-503 LVGSFSDS
+503 LVASFSDS

-546 AIPTSE
+546 AIPTSD

>member
-1 MNVRKYIILAVGVF
+1 MNVRKYIILVGGVF

-33 DKRLVITGDSYSDF
+33 DKRLVITGGSYSDF
-47 SGMQSRAS
+47 GGMQSRAS

-152 NFIIDKNLNNK
+152 NFIIDKSLNNK
-163 IEYVEFTPSA
+163 IEYVELTPSA
-173 VVNHIDLPTATY
+173 TVNHIDLHTATY
-185 VCSEQSNRTIR
+185 VCSEQSNRTIS
-196 ITRQDSRNYSLIIPA
+196 IARQDSRNYSLIIPA

-234 RAYKRGTLYQCH
+234 RAYKRGTLYQCN
-246 IKEEKNGAGIYTA
+246 IKEEKSGAGIYTA

-271 NAYEGR
+271 NTYEGR

-303 KDNAQIQLGKNEN
+303 EDNAQILLGENER
-316 IIFNDVLDGMNH
+316 IVFNDVLDGMNH

-358 RLSNAQGTFSQRS
+358 KLSNAQGTFSQKS

-392 TITVDNENSNQNT
+392 TITVDNEASDQNT

-417 NCSCNGVTIK
+417 NCSCEGVSIK
-427 SKNKNKYL
+427 SKKKNTYL
-435 SAGMIVCNHNSVKGK
+435 SAGMIVSNHNSVKG
-450 VSKVMNC
+450 KVMNC

-469 AGGICVRMLE
+469 AGGICVRMLN

-489 KITFNNIRTSSRGE
+489 KITFNNIKTSSRGE
-503 LVGSFSDS
+503 LVASFSDS

-540 ITDPAK
+540 ITDPAQ
-546 AIPTSE
+546 AISTSE
-552 VATRLNKWIHTTG
+552 VATRLNKWISTTG

>member
-1 MNVRKYIILAVGVF
+1 MNVRKYIILVGGVF
-15 AIGMSGCDRDL
+15 AIGISGCDRDL
-26 TQTDNCY
+26 TLTDNCY
-33 DKRLVITGDSYSDF
+33 DKRLVITGGSYSDF
-47 SGMQSRAS
+47 GGMQSRAS

-72 LTADAEE
+72 LTADTEE
-79 LTYANGVWQQA
+79 LTYTNGVWQQA

-103 VLSYY
+103 VLAYY

-135 AYKNN
+135 VYKNN

-173 VVNHIDLPTATY
+173 TVNHIDLHTATY
-185 VCSEQSNRTIR
+185 VCSEQSKKTIR
-196 ITRQDSRNYSLIIPA
+196 IARQDSRNYSLIIPA
-211 DKNLSVGITLVTAN
+211 DENLSVGITLVTAN
-225 GRKTATVAA
+225 ECKTATVAA
-234 RAYKRGTLYQCH
+234 RAYKRGTLYQCN

-271 NAYEGR
+271 NTYEGR

-303 KDNAQIQLGKNEN
+303 EDNAQILLGKNER
-316 IIFNDVLDGMNH
+316 IVFNDVLDGMNH

-392 TITVDNENSNQNT
+392 TITVDNEDSNQNT

-410 LNIGVII
+410 LNNGIII
-417 NCSCNGVTIK
+417 NCSCEGVSIK
-427 SKNKNKYL
+427 SKKKNTYL
-435 SAGMIVCNHNSVKGK
+435 SAGMIVCNHNSVKG
-450 VSKVMNC
+450 KVMNC

-469 AGGICVRMLE
+469 AGGICVRMLD

-489 KITFNNIRTSSRGE
+489 KITFNNIKTSSRGE
-503 LVGSFSDS
+503 LVASFSDS

-540 ITDPAK
+540 ITDPTK
-546 AIPTSE
+546 AIPMSE
-552 VATRLNKWIHTTG
+552 VATRLNKWISTTG

-589 ERE
+589 

>member
-1 MNVRKYIILAVGVF
+1 MNVRKYIILVGGVF

-33 DKRLVITGDSYSDF
+33 DKRLVITGGSYFDF

-72 LTADAEE
+72 LTANTEE
-79 LTYANGVWQQA
+79 LTYTNGVWQQA

-103 VLSYY
+103 VLAYY

-152 NFIIDKNLNNK
+152 NFIIDKSLNNK

-173 VVNHIDLPTATY
+173 TVNHIDLPTATY
-185 VCSEQSNRTIR
+185 VCSEQSKKTIR
-196 ITRQDSRNYSLIIPA
+196 IARQDSRNYSLIIPA
-211 DKNLSVGITLVTAN
+211 DENLSVSITLVTAN
-225 GRKTATVAA
+225 GCKTATVAA
-234 RAYKRGTLYQCH
+234 RAYKRGTLYQCN

-271 NAYEGR
+271 NTYEGR

-303 KDNAQIQLGKNEN
+303 EDNAQILLGKNER
-316 IIFNDVLDGMNH
+316 IVFNDVLDGMNH

-358 RLSNAQGTFSQRS
+358 RLSNAQGTFSQKS

-392 TITVDNENSNQNT
+392 TITVDNEDSNQNT

-410 LNIGVII
+410 LNNGIII
-417 NCSCNGVTIK
+417 NCSCEGVSIK
-427 SKNKNKYL
+427 SKKKNTYL

-450 VSKVMNC
+450 IMNC

-469 AGGICVRMLE
+469 AGGICVRMLD

-489 KITFNNIRTSSRGE
+489 KITFNNIKTSSRGE
-503 LVGSFSDS
+503 LVASFSDS

-531 KSNLAYSAT
+531 KSNLAYSDT
-540 ITDPAK
+540 ITDPSK

-552 VATRLNKWIHTTG
+552 VATRLNKWISTTG
-565 ISSFSEYKFTEWTQG
+565 ISNFSEYKFTEWTQG

-589 ERE
+589 

>member
-1 MNVRKYIILAVGVF
+1 MNVRKYIILVGGVF

-47 SGMQSRAS
+47 GGMQSRAS

-90 SPLTWNEQAKDAE
+90 SPLTWNEQAKDTE
-103 VLSYY
+103 VLAYY

-152 NFIIDKNLNNK
+152 NFIIDKNLNNN

-173 VVNHIDLPTATY
+173 TVNHIDLHTATY
-185 VCSEQSNRTIR
+185 VCSKQSNRTIR

-211 DKNLSVGITLVTAN
+211 DENLSVGITLVTAN

-234 RAYKRGTLYQCH
+234 RAYKRGTVYQCN
-246 IKEEKNGAGIYTA
+246 IKEEKNGGGIYTA

-294 LKNDIVLTD
+294 LKNDIALTD
-303 KDNAQIQLGKNEN
+303 EDNAQIQLGKNEN

-358 RLSNAQGTFSQRS
+358 RLSNAQGTFSQKS

-392 TITVDNENSNQNT
+392 TITVDNEASDQNT

-417 NCSCNGVTIK
+417 NCSCEGVSIK
-427 SKNKNKYL
+427 SKKKNTYL
-435 SAGMIVCNHNSVKGK
+435 SAGMIVSNHNSVKG
-450 VSKVMNC
+450 KVMNC

-469 AGGICVRMLE
+469 AGGICVRMLN

-489 KITFNNIRTSSRGE
+489 KITFNNIKTSSRGE
-503 LVGSFSDS
+503 LVASFSDS

>member
-1 MNVRKYIILAVGVF
+1 MNVRKYIILVGGVF

-47 SGMQSRAS
+47 GGMQSRAS

-79 LTYANGVWQQA
+79 LTYANGIWQQA

-103 VLSYY
+103 VLAYY

-152 NFIIDKNLNNK
+152 NFIIDKSLNNK

-173 VVNHIDLPTATY
+173 TVNHIDLHTATY

-196 ITRQDSRNYSLIIPA
+196 IARQDSRNYSLIIPA
-211 DKNLSVGITLVTAN
+211 DENLSVGITLVTAN
-225 GRKTATVAA
+225 GCKTATVAA
-234 RAYKRGTLYQCH
+234 KAYKRGTLYQCN
-246 IKEEKNGAGIYTA
+246 IKEEKNGAGIYTS

-271 NAYEGR
+271 NTYEGR

-294 LKNDIVLTD
+294 LKNDIILTD
-303 KDNAQIQLGKNEN
+303 EDNAQILLGKNER
-316 IIFNDVLDGMNH
+316 IVFNDVLDGMNH

-358 RLSNAQGTFSQRS
+358 KLNNAQGTFSQKS
-371 YLALLVAY
+371 YLGLLVAY

-392 TITVDNENSNQNT
+392 TITVDNEDSNQNT

-410 LNIGVII
+410 LNNGIII
-417 NCSCNGVTIK
+417 NCSCEGVSIK
-427 SKNKNKYL
+427 SKKKNTYL
-435 SAGMIVCNHNSVKGK
+435 SAGMIVCNHNSVKG
-450 VSKVMNC
+450 KVMNC

-469 AGGICVRMLE
+469 AGGICVRMLD

-489 KITFNNIRTSSRGE
+489 KITFNNIKTSSRGE
-503 LVGSFSDS
+503 LVASFSDS

-540 ITDPAK
+540 ITDPSK

-552 VATRLNKWIHTTG
+552 VSTRLNKWISTTG
-565 ISSFSEYKFTEWTQG
+565 ISNFSEYKFTEWTQG

>member
-47 SGMQSRAS
+47 GGMQSRAS

-72 LTADAEE
+72 LTTDAEE
-79 LTYANGVWQQA
+79 LTYANGIWQQA
-90 SPLTWNEQAKDAE
+90 SPLTWDEQAKDAE
-103 VLSYY
+103 VLAYY

-152 NFIIDKNLNNK
+152 NFIIDKSLNNK

-173 VVNHIDLPTATY
+173 TVNHIDLHTATY
-185 VCSEQSNRTIR
+185 VCSEQSKKTIR
-196 ITRQDSRNYSLIIPA
+196 IARQDSRNYSLIIPA
-211 DKNLSVGITLVTAN
+211 DENLSVNITLVTAN
-225 GRKTATVAA
+225 GCKTATVAA
-234 RAYKRGTLYQCH
+234 RAYKRGTLYQCN
-246 IKEEKNGAGIYTA
+246 IKEEKNGAGIYTS

-271 NAYEGR
+271 NTYEGR

-303 KDNAQIQLGKNEN
+303 EDNAQILLGKNER
-316 IIFNDVLDGMNH
+316 IVFNDVLDGMNH

-358 RLSNAQGTFSQRS
+358 KLNNAQGTFSQKS

-392 TITVDNENSNQNT
+392 TITVDNEDSNQNT

-410 LNIGVII
+410 LNNGIII
-417 NCSCNGVTIK
+417 NCSCEGVSIK
-427 SKNKNKYL
+427 SKKKNTYL
-435 SAGMIVCNHNSVKGK
+435 SAGMIVCNHNSVKG
-450 VSKVMNC
+450 KVMNC

-469 AGGICVRMLE
+469 AGGICVRMLD

-489 KITFNNIRTSSRGE
+489 KITFNNIKTSSRGE
-503 LVGSFSDS
+503 LVASFSDS

-540 ITDPAK
+540 ITDPTK
-546 AIPTSE
+546 AIPMSE
-552 VATRLNKWIHTTG
+552 VATRLNKWISTTG

>member
-1 MNVRKYIILAVGVF
+1 MNVRKYIILVGGVF
-15 AIGMSGCDRDL
+15 AIGMSGCNRDL

-47 SGMQSRAS
+47 GGMQSRAS

-79 LTYANGVWQQA
+79 LTYTNGVWQQA
-90 SPLTWNEQAKDAE
+90 SPLTWDEQAKDAE
-103 VLSYY
+103 VLAYY

-173 VVNHIDLPTATY
+173 TVNNIDLHTATY
-185 VCSEQSNRTIR
+185 VCSEQSKKTIR
-196 ITRQDSRNYSLIIPA
+196 IARQDSRNYSLIIPA
-211 DKNLSVGITLVTAN
+211 DENLSVGITLVTAN
-225 GRKTATVAA
+225 GCKTATVAA
-234 RAYKRGTLYQCH
+234 RAYKRGTLYQCN

-271 NAYEGR
+271 NTYEGR

-303 KDNAQIQLGKNEN
+303 EDNAQIQLGKNER
-316 IIFNDVLDGMNH
+316 IVFNDVLDGMNH

-358 RLSNAQGTFSQRS
+358 KLNNAQGTFSQKS

-392 TITVDNENSNQNT
+392 TITVDNEDSNQNT

-417 NCSCNGVTIK
+417 NSSCEGVSIK
-427 SKNKNKYL
+427 SKKKNTYL
-435 SAGMIVCNHNSVKGK
+435 SAGMIVCNHNSVKG
-450 VSKVMNC
+450 KVMNC

-469 AGGICVRMLE
+469 AGGICVRMLN

-489 KITFNNIRTSSRGE
+489 KITFNNIKTSSRGE

-540 ITDPAK
+540 ITDPAQ

-552 VATRLNKWIHTTG
+552 VATRFNKWISTTG

-589 ERE
+589 